1 MDDKNP
7 ESIPI
12 KNLRTED
19 GAHELATSEKHA
31 ALPSA
36 VEGGPTIGAN
46 EHIPSCHSRFIAFSL
61 SSVCHSAYGSASLV

>member
-19 GAHELATSEKHA
+19 GAHELAIWEKHA

-46 EHIPSCHSRFIAFSL
+46 EHIPSCHSQSL
-61 SSVCHSAYGSASLV
+61 SPFRFLRLAIRHMDLLG